1 MYAAKNRGKAQYEV
15 YKPGMNT
22 RAVKRLDLDRDLCRA
37 VEREEI
43 EVHYQPVI
51 EMDTGEIN
59 GFEAL
64 ARWRHPE
71 RGLIPAAEFLMFAE
85 ETGLIRPIGQL
96 VIEEACQ
103 QAREWRERYPDRSL
117 SMSVNL
123 SASEFSRQPDLI
135 PNVLNQTWLNPGDLQ
150 LEITERAVMD
160 DAEFYLGKLHMLRGL
175 GVSFAIDD
183 FGMGYSCLYYL
194 KRMPV
199 DHLKIDHTFITGLGE
214 GDLGDEAIVSG
225 TIGLGYALGL
235 RVVAEGVESEEQL
248 AKLGEMDC
256 DLAQGYYFAKPLP
269 SEVANSLLEGDASS

>member
-135 PNVLNQTWLNPGDLQ
+135 PNVLN
-150 LEITERAVMD
+150 
-160 DAEFYLGKLHMLRGL
+160 
-175 GVSFAIDD
+175 
-183 FGMGYSCLYYL
+183 
-194 KRMPV
+194 
-199 DHLKIDHTFITGLGE
+199 
-214 GDLGDEAIVSG
+214 
-225 TIGLGYALGL
+225 
-235 RVVAEGVESEEQL
+235 
-248 AKLGEMDC
+248 
-256 DLAQGYYFAKPLP
+256 
-269 SEVANSLLEGDASS
+269 